1 MNNLYLA
8 WIIGLGA
15 LVFSDGLAS
24 LWAYHNTK
32 ETFWRN
38 QSLRVL
44 RMIIGVLIVVLASL
58 LMRS

>member
-24 LWAYHNTK
+24 LWAYHGK
-32 ETFWRN
+32 ERWWRN